1 MKVMLYVVLDKG
13 EATRQLLNQI
23 VKDGYNGTLIRT
35 KGIKHLTA
43 NDNSAY
49 LSLSQIAENTDD
61 ASATV
66 FFIVEESKLPTLE
79 DDIRKGTDHFKKIH
93 GGMFVLPVKDFEGS
107 F

>member
-1 MKVMLYVVLDKG
+1 MLYVVLDKG
-13 EATRQLLNQI
+13 EDTRLLLNQI

-35 KGIKHLTA
+35 KGIKHLSGDDT
-43 NDNSAY
+43 SAY

-66 FFIVEESKLPTLE
+66 FFILEEDKLVPLQNE
-79 DDIRKGTDHFKKIH
+79 IKKGTDHFKKIH
-93 GGMFVLPVKDFEGS
+93 GAMFVLPIKDFEGS